1 MRFRRCLIA
10 LLTIVSL
17 LLSAA
22 GCGQKASEK
31 TSSGGGGVGKTI
43 TFGLAQWPTNLD
55 PAAEYNGWY
64 VLEFGLG
71 ETLFKIDKGME
82 IKPWL
87 AESWKRVDDLSWEIK
102 IRDNVFFH
110 NNKKVDGKAVKAS
123 LERSLRMNK
132 RAPELLDIASIEAEG
147 NEITVKTNH
156 PNPALLNALA
166 DPLTVIVD
174 AEAASAMGDAF
185 AMKPILTGPFK
196 LKEYD
201 KDMQVVVERNN
212 NYWGE
217 RPKLEMV
224 TFKRIPDANT
234 RIMALQAG
242 EVQVANNIP
251 AESLEAIK
259 KSRSFRTLSWSSVR
273 VHMLIFNVKKPG
285 LDDISVRKA
294 INMAINREDLA
305 DKVMKGSGIP
315 AVGPYPLVLP
325 FGGNELKGYS
335 YRPEEARKL
344 LDSAGWKVGP
354 DGIRQKNG
362 KKLEFTVITYQ
373 SRPELPVLLEA
384 IQAELRDIG
393 IKINITVVENI
404 NDALKGDFDAAL
416 YSMNTAPTADP
427 QYLLEIM
434 FKTGAS
440 SNFGKYSNPRLD
452 ALIDQLKTAFDK
464 KKRCSIARDAQQI
477 LLDDAAFAFVVYPK
491 TIVAMS
497 NKVKGIAPSP
507 TEYYL
512 LTPEVTVE
520 P

>member
-1 MRFRRCLIA
+1 MKSSKYLIA
-10 LLTIVSL
+10 LITIASL
-17 LLSAA
+17 LLSAL
-22 GCGQKASEK
+22 GCGQKVSEK
-31 TSSGGGGVGKTI
+31 ASTGGTTEKTL
-43 TFGLAQWPTNLD
+43 TLGLAQSPTNLD
-55 PAAEYNGWY
+55 PAVEYNGWY
-64 VLEFGLG
+64 TVEYGLG
-71 ETLFKIDKGME
+71 ETLFKINKDMK
-82 IKPWL
+82 IRPWL
-87 AESWKRVDDLSWEIK
+87 AESWKRVDELTWKIK

-110 NNKKVDGKAVKAS
+110 NNKKVDGKAVKVS

-132 RAPELLDIASIEAEG
+132 RAPELLDIASIEANG

-196 LKEYD
+196 LKEYV
-201 KDMQVVVERNN
+201 KDVQVVVERNDD
-212 NYWGE
+212 YWGE
-217 RPKLEMV
+217 RPKLERV
-224 TFKRIPDANT
+224 IIKLIPDANT

-273 VHMLIFNVKKPG
+273 THMLIFNVKKPG
-285 LDDISVRKA
+285 LDDINVRKA

-305 DKVMKGSGIP
+305 NKVMKGSGIP
-315 AVGPYPLVLP
+315 AVSPYPLVLP
-325 FGGNELKGYS
+325 FGGNELKGYA
-335 YRPEEARKL
+335 YQPDEAKKL
-344 LDSAGWKVGP
+344 LDAAGWKVGS
-354 DGIRQKNG
+354 DNIRRKNG
-362 KKLEFTVITYQ
+362 KKLEFTVLCYK

-384 IQAELRDIG
+384 IQAELQEIG
-393 IKINITVVENI
+393 IKINISVVENI
-404 NDALKGDFDAAL
+404 SDALKGDFDAAI
-416 YSMNTAPTADP
+416 YSINTAPTADP

-434 FKTGAS
+434 FRTGAS

-452 ALIDQLKTAFDK
+452 ALVDQLKTAFDTQ
-464 KKRCSIARDAQQI
+464 KRNSIAKEAQQV
-477 LLDDAAFAFVVYPK
+477 LLDDAAFAFLVYPK

-497 NKVKGIAPSP
+497 NKVKGITPSP

-512 LTPEVTVE
+512 LTPEVTLAT
-520 P
+520 